1 MEEETPHWKNEK
13 ISSKLLN
20 KFIGKSCEIHFKKA
34 FYIQAYNEY
43 KAFLNGV
50 INEYDDKFIDV
61 SISVTNKVKK
71 ENITKK
77 YNYLIELDNILAI
90 GIEEK

>member
-1 MEEETPHWKNEK
+1 M
-13 ISSKLLN
+13 
-20 KFIGKSCEIHFKKA
+20 
-34 FYIQAYNEY
+34 
-43 KAFLNGV
+43 NG
-50 INEYDDKFIDV
+50 YDDKFIDV
-61 SISVTNKVKK
+61 SITVTNKVKK

>member
-1 MEEETPHWKNEK
+1 MEEETPYWKNEK

-20 KFIGKSCEIHFKKA
+20 KFIGKSCEIYFKKG
-34 FYIQAYNEY
+34 FYIQAFNQH
-43 KAFLNGV
+43 KIFLNG
-50 INEYDDKFIDV
+50 ILNGYDDKFIDV
-61 SISVTNKVKK
+61 SITITNKVKK

-77 YNYLIELDNILAI
+77 YNYLFELDNILAI